1 MTFLKILS
9 KKNRLKIGLIVI
21 LTFLL
26 STLEFLVFSFIEPII
41 NSFSQ
46 NVSTQKINLFFNNN
60 LELKELLIFFFILYL
75 IRISAAI
82 SLSYLKVLL

>member
-21 LTFLL
+21 LTILL

-60 LELKELLIFFFILYL
+60 LELKELLIFFLFYI
-75 IRISAAI
+75 
-82 SLSYLKVLL
+82 